1 MRILFTFLVILF
13 ISSLSFGQ
21 IEIKVSKIKSDSV
34 SVQFPENMKIKVGTE
49 YEFIYKTNVQL
60 SDSLK
65 ESLSNQFLYDGLKVK
80 ATFDH
85 YERGINIKSKVKNE
99 IINTFDVG
107 HNMFYIDGTEKWKV
121 KIDGQYI
128 SRYISN
134 DITSNS
140 IIEIEIQSDNYDLS
154 KAKYQEP
161 VVLFWLKNKSSLEK
175 FEFNGNKIR
184 IDLSKYPDFIDGLNK
199 SEKHN
204 AIVIL
209 LPQVLVKRKELF
221 SDEQKKRMYIM
232 RYVK

>member
-1 MRILFTFLVILF
+1 MILL
-13 ISSLSFGQ
+13 SSLLTYGQ

-34 SVQFPENMKIKVGTE
+34 SIQFPENMKIKVGTE

-65 ESLSNQFLYDGLKVK
+65 ESLSYQYLHDGLKVK
-80 ATFDH
+80 AKIDH
-85 YERGINIKSKVKNE
+85 YERGINITSKVKNE
-99 IINTFDVG
+99 TKNTYDVG

-134 DITSNS
+134 DIKSNS
-140 IIEIEIQSDNYDLS
+140 IVEIELQSDNYDLS

-161 VVLFWLKNKSSLEK
+161 IILFWMANQSSYEK
-175 FEFNGNKIR
+175 FEFNGSKVR
-184 IDLSKYPDFIDGLNK
+184 IDLSKHPDFINGLNK
-199 SEKHN
+199 NEKHN

-209 LPQVLVKRKELF
+209 LPQVKVKRKKLF